1 MVYVYVYTSKQTT
14 LKSKFHIPTK
24 EFIYNLHYTCAPTPT
39 CPNKIENKLSYS
51 KKKYILL
58 FYTMYTKY
66 TLHARVT
73 IPFHH
78 YNIL

>member
-24 EFIYNLHYTCAPTPT
+24 EFIYNLHYTCTPTPT

-51 KKKYILL
+51 KKKYIHII
-58 FYTMYTKY
+58 
-66 TLHARVT
+66 LHYVHEIYLTCTRYHT
-73 IPFHH
+73 ISS
-78 YNIL
+78 L